1 MISQR
6 SILVLLCLFLL
17 VNCTFNSE
25 GSGTAVQMDVTFS
38 TRFISSSPGTLDC
51 VPLQPFYLW
60 HAIPIETEGAE
71 ISTDLVA
78 SESVPILSVVVDDD
92 EELPQSSNAG
102 CFLMVSTSLLQGTWN
117 FTAEHAIATATPW
130 EAQCEVE
137 LVVFEEIDLEGD
149 PVCEAMEINFTVG
162 ETGCSAVCS

>member
-17 VNCTFNSE
+17 VNCTF
-25 GSGTAVQMDVTFS
+25 GSKSMGAAVQMNVTFS

-51 VPLQPFYLW
+51 VPLQPLYFW

-78 SESVPILSVVVDDD
+78 SESQPIPADVVDDD
-92 EELPQSSNAG
+92 EEIPQSSNAG
-102 CFLMVSTSLLQGTWN
+102 CLLMVSTSLLQGTWN
-117 FTAEHAIATATPW
+117 FTAEHAIATAPPW

-137 LVVFEEIDLEGD
+137 LVVFETIDMQVD
-149 PVCEAMEINFTVG
+149 PACESMEINFTVG
-162 ETGCSAVCS
+162 ETGCSTVCF